1 MKRIILALALL
12 ASPVYADEL
21 VKIGS
26 TSVCFDVFASDSSSS
41 VGAGLTG
48 LAYNTASLTAYYHES
63 NAAAATAI
71 TLADMTV
78 GTFTSSGFKQIDATN
93 MPGWY
98 QFCPPNASLDGGR
111 ATSFQIKGATNLAPL
126 NLRVILMDNIPDV
139 NIVSSDI
146 SISGTKGQ
154 R

>member
-1 MKRIILALALL
+1 MKRILFALL
-12 ASPVYADEL
+12 LAASPAFGDEI

-26 TSVCFDVFASDSSSS
+26 TSVCFDVFVNDSSSS
-41 VGAGLTG
+41 TGAGLTG
-48 LAYNTASLTAYYHES
+48 LAHNTASLTAYYHES
-63 NAAAATAI
+63 NAASATAI
-71 TLADMTV
+71 TLVDMTV
-78 GTFTSSGFKQIDATN
+78 GSYTSSGFKQIDATN

-111 ATSFQIKGATNLAPL
+111 ATSFQLKGATNMAPM
-126 NLRVILMDNIPDV
+126 NLRVILVDNIPDV